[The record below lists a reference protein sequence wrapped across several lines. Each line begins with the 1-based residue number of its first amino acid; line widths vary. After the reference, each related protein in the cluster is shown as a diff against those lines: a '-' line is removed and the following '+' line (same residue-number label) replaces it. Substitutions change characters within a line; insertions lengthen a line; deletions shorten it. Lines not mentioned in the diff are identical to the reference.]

1 MHTVSFAWARVV
13 AACAVVGAAL
23 ALVPAAARAQGV
35 TSGAVSG
42 VVTDDNGRGLE
53 GAVVVVVN
61 RATGFQTGT
70 QTRANGRYFVQNL
83 EVGRQYTVRVR
94 LIGYTPQERTNV
106 AVTLGQTTREDFR
119 LSQAAQTLTAVV
131 VQSERSDP
139 VFSPTKSGVATTVTD
154 TIIRRLPNLNRE
166 LNDLIKVTPQVAQPQ
181 DGGPSAGGAYNRFNN
196 YTIDGVNQNDRFQLG
211 SSEGVPGGATN
222 GRQVSVEAVREFQV
236 LMAPTDVRQGNF
248 GGGML
253 INAVTRNGTN
263 TFTGGATYT
272 FRNADLAR
280 DTAFLRA
287 QDFNVRNYSFSLG
300 GPIIKDK
307 LHFFVVPEFQDRT
320 QPATGAALRG
330 STWDGNVALDS
341 INRIVS
347 LLEPRFNPGTVAPVD
362 ISNPLRNFFGRLDY
376 QINENNRLVVRQL
389 LNRAEI
395 TEFSRNTVPFNTTL
409 GQQNSG
415 IRLTSNAF
423 DRVNTNNSTAIQL
436 FTNLPRGIA
445 NEFSFGWNQISD
457 TRSLPVNVPEISVR
471 VTPIGGT
478 SPTAAVTAG
487 SERFSP
493 SNGSEQDILEVTNNL
508 TVPLGANHTLTVGG
522 RYEHTRIFNFFAQGV
537 NGAWTFPSIAA
548 LAANQPDTYVI
559 AYDNGGGIPARF
571 RVNSFAG
578 YVQDQWNV
586 SPTMTLTYGLRADA
600 WQFRDT
606 PSFNPAFSGRIP
618 GLETNQ
624 IPRTHVNFS
633 PRVGLNWD
641 VGGTRTT
648 QLRFNAGIFSG
659 PAPFIMM
666 SNGFSNTGNNLA
678 QLQCSNLNNTGAAAN
693 LTDDVPAFTTDVN
706 ALPRSCFNSAT
717 GQQAPPP
724 AIGAAGT
731 VGINT
736 IARDFRMPQFG
747 TLSVGFDRRLPWD
760 VTLTVEGLYR
770 EAISAPLI
778 VERNF
783 IGPRVDA
790 QGQIVFD
797 RNGRAL
803 YADAITT
810 GGTSGFN
817 VVNNNQRYILQTG
830 VNRVGFGEGAI
841 ELQNQARDRNWS
853 VSTQLRKRFGSWL
866 DLNASYTYMQSRD
879 VQSLTSDRA
888 ISNWRNGRQLAGLHT
903 DLTPTIS
910 YFQRPHR
917 ALVFGTLTAP
927 WRRFGQ
933 TDVTFYYEGMS
944 GTPFTYTANGDLNG
958 DLFNGNDPIY
968 VPRSATDLNEI
979 RIGTGIGTAFVPN
992 TEAAQAF
999 ERFIESQPCLDRQRG
1014 SIMARN
1020 SCRSPWQNRMDLS
1033 LRQSLPR
1040 IGGQNFTVQL
1050 DIFNFLNFLNR
1061 EWGIIELPVL
1071 SANFPS
1077 QQVLTA
1083 RGVTSNDLRTQ
1094 QVNFEFNPTVRNN
1107 CGTSDAAN
1115 VVNGQP
1121 ACPNAARPFGWGAG
1135 RAANLYQM
1143 QLTFRWA
1150 F

>member
-23 ALVPAAARAQGV
+23 GLLPAAARAQGV
-35 TSGAVSG
+35 TSGAISG
-42 VVTDDNGRGLE
+42 VVSDQNGRPLE
-53 GAVVVVVN
+53 GAAIVVVN
-61 RATGFQTGT
+61 RATGFQTGA

-83 EVGRQYTVRVR
+83 EVGRQYLVRVR
-94 LIGYTPQERTNV
+94 LLGFAPQERANV
-106 AVTLGQTTREDFR
+106 GVTLGQTTRLDFT
-119 LSQAAQTLTAVV
+119 LTQAAQTLQAVA
-131 VQSERSDP
+131 VQGERADA
-139 VFSPTKSGVATTVTD
+139 VFSPTKSGVSTTVTD
-154 TIIRRLPNLNRE
+154 TLIRRVPNLNRE
-166 LNDLIKVTPQVAQPQ
+166 LNDLVRVVPQVAQPQ

-222 GRQVSVEAVREFQV
+222 GRQVSVEAVKEFQV

-263 TFTGGATYT
+263 TWTGGATYT
-272 FRNADLAR
+272 FRNSDLAR
-280 DTAFLRA
+280 DTAFIRNS
-287 QDFNVRNYSFSLG
+287 DFSVRNYSFSIG
-300 GPIIKDK
+300 GPIIKDR
-307 LHFFVVPEFQDRT
+307 LHFFVVPEFQERT
-320 QPATGAALRG
+320 QPASGPALRG
-330 STWDGNVALDS
+330 TNWDGNVALDS
-341 INRIVS
+341 INRIVE
-347 LLEPRFNPGTVAPVD
+347 LLTPRFNPGTVAPVS
-362 ISNPLRNFFGRLDY
+362 IGNPLRNLFGRIDF
-376 QINENNRLVVRQL
+376 QVNENNRLVVRQL

-395 TEFSRNTVPFNTTL
+395 DEFSRNTAPFNTNL
-409 GQQNSG
+409 GSQNSG

-423 DRVNTNNSTAIQL
+423 SRVNTNNSTAIQL
-436 FTNLPRGIA
+436 FSNLGNGIA
-445 NEFSFGWNQISD
+445 NEFSFGWNTIRD
-457 TRSLPVNVPEISVR
+457 VRSLPVNVPEISVR

-493 SNGSEQDILEVTNNL
+493 SNRSEQDILEITNNL
-508 TVPLGANHTLTVGG
+508 TVPLGANHTMTIGG

-548 LAANQPDTYVI
+548 LAANQPDTYVV

-578 YVQDQWNV
+578 YIQDQWSV

-600 WQFRDT
+600 YQFRDT
-606 PSFNPAFSGRIP
+606 PSFNPALSGRIP
-618 GLETNQ
+618 GLETDQ
-624 IPRTHVNFS
+624 VARTHVNWS

-648 QLRFNAGIFSG
+648 QVRLNAGVFSG
-659 PAPFIMM
+659 PAPFIMI

-678 QLQCSNLNNTGAAAN
+678 QLQCPAAV
-693 LTDDVPAFTTDVN
+693 VPAFTTDVD
-706 ALPRSCFNSAT
+706 ALPRSCA
-717 GQQAPPP
+717 GQPAPVL
-724 AIGAAGT
+724 GAAGT

-736 IARDFRMPQFG
+736 VARDFRMPQFA
-747 TLSVGFDRRLPWD
+747 TLSAGFDRRLPWD
-760 VTLTVEGLYR
+760 VTLTVEGMYR
-770 EAISAPLI
+770 EALSAPLI
-778 VERNF
+778 VDRNI
-783 IGPRVDA
+783 IGPRLDA
-790 QGQIVFD
+790 QGIVTD
-797 RNGRAL
+797 RNGRVL

-810 GGTSGFN
+810 GGNTGFS
-817 VVNNNQRYILQTG
+817 VTNNNQRYVLTTG
-830 VNRVGFGEGAI
+830 TNRVGFSEGAI
-841 ELQNQARDRNWS
+841 ELQDQARDRNWNI
-853 VSTQLRKRFGSWL
+853 STQLRKRFGSWL

-888 ISNWRNGRQLAGLHT
+888 ISNWRNGRQLATAHT
-903 DLTPTIS
+903 DLTPTTS

-917 ALVFGTLTAP
+917 VTAFGTLTAP

-933 TDVTFYYEGMS
+933 TDFTFFYEGMS
-944 GTPFTYTANGDLNG
+944 GTPFTYTTNGDVNG

-968 VPRSATDLNEI
+968 VPRNAADLNEI
-979 RIGTGIGTAFVPN
+979 RIGTGVGAAFVPN

-999 ERFIESQPCLDRQRG
+999 ESFIEQQPCLDRQRG

-1020 SCRSPWQNRMDLS
+1020 SCRSPWQNRMDVS
-1033 LRQSLPR
+1033 IRQSLPR
-1040 IGGQNFTVQL
+1040 IAGQSFTVQL
-1050 DIFNFLNFLNR
+1050 DIFNFLNFLNS

-1077 QQVLTA
+1077 QQVLQA

-1094 QVNFEFNPTVRNN
+1094 QVNYEFNATVRNN

-1135 RAANLYQM
+1135 RASNLYQM